1 MSTHQHH
8 RIFISY
14 AHKDGKDLALRLQQS
29 LKASGLDTWLDSQ
42 RLQGGSSWTTEIETA
57 LDASDVVLALLTP
70 GSYVSDI
77 CRAEQL
83 RSLRKGKCV
92 ITVLGQK
99 NTDIPLHLET
109 KNYRDFTV
117 SSDYEDRLKEL
128 LGDIS

>member
-92 ITVLGQK
+92 IPVLGQK

-109 KNYRDFTV
+109 KSYRDSQLPPTMKTY
-117 SSDYEDRLKEL
+117 SNSC
-128 LGDIS
+128 

>member
-1 MSTHQHH
+1 MSTYQHH

-14 AHKDGKDLALRLQQS
+14 AHKDGKDLALRLQRS
-29 LKASGLDTWLDSQ
+29 LKASGLDAWLDSQ
-42 RLQGGSSWTTEIETA
+42 RLRGGSSWTTEIEIA

-92 ITVLGQK
+92 IPVLGQK
-99 NTDIPLHLET
+99 NTDIPLHLKT
-109 KNYRDFTV
+109 K
-117 SSDYEDRLKEL
+117 S
-128 LGDIS
+128 